1 MANINNFKDKVDE
14 DELARMTRELESS
27 VRQTETVPAQK
38 KSSFDFLK
46 SPAAPHSENL
56 AQITSHQEK
65 RETVND
71 DISREEDEQDYSD
84 RRETWMEDLALDIS
98 PDDDTATWV
107 IEAEKEES
115 QIRSMLI
122 ATRLT
127 AKEEWALLFKDTQ
140 AHAQSVKAESNHP
153 HTNKWTNE
161 EANSQATGFNQTPG
175 IDEVKTPRSEVER
188 LTSFLNKAALSHL
201 FEEGQK
207 SITLLQQST
216 YDEIKRAAPLGME
229 YQYGGDSL
237 YDSITEEEKLIASM
251 KELRSALAPDLR
263 AFDRTVVKTEETT
276 PLTRKIEDFRSG
288 RVSVENNLEAEAY
301 TAEAL
306 RTVIDAQNAS
316 KPVDD
321 SPSDVEGMS
330 QSELEAL
337 QNEARSTFA
346 PAVKRDAR
354 SQPAATEP
362 SHEELNRAVPL
373 HPSKVGINA
382 LLKDIEKSE
391 MDPSKGIR
399 DFYNKVYS
407 EHGDKRL
414 RDKES
419 YLNLPITGDLQKA
432 RNGLSKFDE
441 LNGFNSSALDTLNDG
456 VISAMRDLHK
466 EEREK
471 NPKDIELRKRHAAE
485 EALFSF
491 RESSEKLQDNTPQTV
506 QAHKDSLR
514 EVLITH
520 TQYAEQRWGRQ
531 LNAKDRPSVNEE
543 LEKYQLGL
551 RAPKASAPTILQD
564 VKQAQEIQKSKM
576 QMKISRFR

>member
-1 MANINNFKDKVDE
+1 MANINDFKDRVDE
-14 DELARMTRELESS
+14 DELARMTRELENNILG
-27 VRQTETVPAQK
+27 VKGEP
-38 KSSFDFLK
+38 
-46 SPAAPHSENL
+46 SEHFGNKIQAL
-56 AQITSHQEK
+56 
-65 RETVND
+65 RE
-71 DISREEDEQDYSD
+71 
-84 RRETWMEDLALDIS
+84 RRE
-98 PDDDTATWV
+98 
-107 IEAEKEES
+107 
-115 QIRSMLI
+115 
-122 ATRLT
+122 
-127 AKEEWALLFKDTQ
+127 
-140 AHAQSVKAESNHP
+140 
-153 HTNKWTNE
+153 
-161 EANSQATGFNQTPG
+161 
-175 IDEVKTPRSEVER
+175 
-188 LTSFLNKAALSHL
+188 
-201 FEEGQK
+201 
-207 SITLLQQST
+207 
-216 YDEIKRAAPLGME
+216 
-229 YQYGGDSL
+229 
-237 YDSITEEEKLIASM
+237 
-251 KELRSALAPDLR
+251 
-263 AFDRTVVKTEETT
+263 
-276 PLTRKIEDFRSG
+276 
-288 RVSVENNLEAEAY
+288 SVENNLEAEAY
-301 TAEAL
+301 TVEAL

-346 PAVKRDAR
+346 PAVKREAS
-354 SQPAATEP
+354 SQPVATEP

-414 RDKES
+414 RDKEN

-456 VISAMRDLHK
+456 VISAMRALHK

-471 NPKDIELRKRHAAE
+471 NPKDVELRKRHAAE
-485 EALFSF
+485 DALFSF
-491 RESSEKLQDNTPQTV
+491 RESSEKLQDNTPQTM

-514 EVLITH
+514 DVLITH

-551 RAPKASAPTILQD
+551 RAPKASAPTLLQD

>member
-1 MANINNFKDKVDE
+1 MANINDFKDKVDE

-27 VRQTETVPAQK
+27 LRQKETLPAQK

-46 SPAAPHSENL
+46 SPP
-56 AQITSHQEK
+56 TSNTEEDSSTLPQSTNSIE
-65 RETVND
+65 RQDLSYGDVA
-71 DISREEDEQDYSD
+71 REEDEQDYFD
-84 RRETWMEDLALDIS
+84 RRESWMKDLSLDIA
-98 PDDDTATWV
+98 PDNDTSNWV
-107 IEAEKEES
+107 SEVHTEDVEA
-115 QIRSMLI
+115 Q
-122 ATRLT
+122 
-127 AKEEWALLFKDTQ
+127 
-140 AHAQSVKAESNHP
+140 H
-153 HTNKWTNE
+153 
-161 EANSQATGFNQTPG
+161 
-175 IDEVKTPRSEVER
+175 SEVE
-188 LTSFLNKAALSHL
+188 
-201 FEEGQK
+201 K
-207 SITLLQQST
+207 S
-216 YDEIKRAAPLGME
+216 
-229 YQYGGDSL
+229 
-237 YDSITEEEKLIASM
+237 
-251 KELRSALAPDLR
+251 
-263 AFDRTVVKTEETT
+263 
-276 PLTRKIEDFRSG
+276 PLTKKISDFRSG
-288 RVSVENNLEAEAY
+288 RESVENNLEAEAY

-306 RTVIDAQNAS
+306 RTVIAAQNAS

-321 SPSDVEGMS
+321 SPSDVEGIS

-346 PAVKRDAR
+346 PAVKREER
-354 SQPAATEP
+354 SQPVATEP

-414 RDKES
+414 RDKEN

-491 RESSEKLQDNTPQTV
+491 RESSEKLQDNTPQTM

-514 EVLITH
+514 AVLITH

-551 RAPKASAPTILQD
+551 RAPKASAPTLLQD